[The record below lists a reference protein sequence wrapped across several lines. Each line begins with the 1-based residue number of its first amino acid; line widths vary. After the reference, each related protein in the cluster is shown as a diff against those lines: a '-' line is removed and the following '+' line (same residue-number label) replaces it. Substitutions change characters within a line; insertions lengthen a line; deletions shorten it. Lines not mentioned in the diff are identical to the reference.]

1 VRKKAKWYVLPI
13 VFRKRKRTK
22 PNVYLVIEGILVRR
36 PIIGIADD
44 VDAIFCLFVFV
55 SMFMCVFLCLF
66 LCVSLCICV
75 SVCQCVC
82 VCVRQGVCVCMYVYV
97 QYRCFESAV
106 LFLFHAVF
114 SVHIVS

>member
-55 SMFMCVFLCLF
+55 SMVMYVCLF

-82 VCVRQGVCVCMYVYV
+82 VCVRQGVCVCAI
-97 QYRCFESAV
+97 S
-106 LFLFHAVF
+106 LFRIC
-114 SVHIVS
+114 SVIFVPRGV